1 LEDQQDGQARIS
13 DPILPGVD
21 GGSPHRRETRSGA
34 GSGPLWTGA
43 CLAAKRARV
52 QSGEGVIDA
61 APISI
66 GGGDG

>member
-1 LEDQQDGQARIS
+1 MAVRRIAEKRKVG
-13 DPILPGVD
+13 PF
-21 GGSPHRRETRSGA
+21 

-61 APISI
+61 APIPI
-66 GGGDG
+66 GGDDG